1 MKSLRKILS
10 KIFVAVLATVL
21 VTSAFGATA
30 NLPMGDI
37 GDHGTWATENN
48 REKLLTNITH
58 DVEQFSG
65 DFQNQ
70 LVRDYVPLEAKIGLA
85 FMNALSFVSGV
96 LDSSLVRFVIL
107 FMFIAFAFWIIF
119 ETYNMMQ
126 SGQGNIQKHLTEI
139 VKKGTMIAVWVI
151 ILRFGPA
158 KLFMWVMGPI
168 VSVGTYVSDLILGA
182 VAESA
187 GADLPNTCAAIREYA
202 TTHIASHNIV
212 DAGAAADMLCV
223 PTRMSGFC
231 YTAIAAGWKWITAG
245 IGTSAFSVVGGIVFI
260 YIFIKLAWKF
270 AFMALGVIADLFLGV
285 MMLPF
290 TALTQTIGSTSYKGM
305 AGNIFNQFLGIFSAE
320 SLDAQIE
327 RFVKSALYFVS
338 LSIVVAFCAALMSG
352 VVDTDLASRVPNL
365 NPGGF
370 IETLLVVALTWWFA
384 NRGMEIAEKLS
395 GKKITTT
402 VGDQMRGEV
411 TTLWKKTK
419 GTAKDWWEIIR
430 GGNK

>member
-48 REKLLTNITH
+48 REKFLTNITH

-85 FMNALSFVSGV
+85 FMNALSFISGV

-126 SGQGNIQKHLTEI
+126 SGRGDIQKHLTEI

-202 TTHIASHNIV
+202 VAHTSANNII
-212 DAGAAADMLCV
+212 DATAAADMLCV

-352 VVDTDLASRVPNL
+352 VIDTDLASRVPNL

-402 VGDQMRGEV
+402 VGDQMRGDV
-411 TTLWKKTK
+411 TTLWNKTY

-430 GGNK
+430 GGKK